1 MVVQI
6 FAVGG
11 YSEIGRN
18 MTAIKV
24 DDEVVICDMGIHL
37 ENYIRYTEDE
47 DISRLTKEEL
57 IEQNAIPD
65 ISVIEGW
72 KDKVKAIIPT
82 HAHLDHIGA
91 IPFLSDEFN
100 APIIC
105 TPFSA
110 AVVNAILK
118 DARMRIRNKILVLN
132 PNSTYRLSENIT
144 IEFINIT
151 HSTPQTVMIAI
162 HTKYGTIIYAN
173 DFKLDMEPT
182 LGKKPDFA
190 RLKKLGDS
198 GVLALIVDSTYAYD
212 ERKMPSESVAK
223 QMLKDVLLG
232 TDATGKI
239 IFVTT
244 FSSHLARLKSIIEF
258 GKKLNRKIIFAGR
271 SLAKYVKAGEETAII
286 NFSKDVE
293 IVSFGNKI
301 PNRLR
306 RISDSERGKYMV
318 VVTGHQ
324 GESKAVLSRI
334 ASGSMGFKLK
344 PGDHIVF
351 SCTTIPTETNRQ
363 NRKVLEDMLKKHKV
377 RIFKDIHVSG
387 HAAREDLRDLFN
399 MVRPKNIIPA
409 HGDLHMTTALKDLAE
424 EMDYK
429 NVYQIKEGECIT
441 IQK

>member
-1 MVVQI
+1 
-6 FAVGG
+6 
-11 YSEIGRN
+11 
-18 MTAIKV
+18 
-24 DDEVVICDMGIHL
+24 
-37 ENYIRYTEDE
+37 
-47 DISRLTKEEL
+47 
-57 IEQNAIPD
+57 
-65 ISVIEGW
+65 
-72 KDKVKAIIPT
+72 
-82 HAHLDHIGA
+82 
-91 IPFLSDEFN
+91 
-100 APIIC
+100 
-105 TPFSA
+105 
-110 AVVNAILK
+110 
-118 DARMRIRNKILVLN
+118 
-132 PNSTYRLSENIT
+132 
-144 IEFINIT
+144 
-151 HSTPQTVMIAI
+151 MIAI

-212 ERKMPSESVAK
+212 ERKMPSEAVAK

-244 FSSHLARLKSIIEF
+244 FSSHLARLKSIIEL

-286 NFSKDVE
+286 NFSKDIE
-293 IVSFGNKI
+293 MVSFGNKI
-301 PNRLR
+301 PQRLR
-306 RISDSERGKYMV
+306 RITDSNRGKYMI

-324 GESKAVLSRI
+324 GEPKAVLSRI

-344 PGDHIVF
+344 PEDHVVF

-399 MVRPKNIIPA
+399 MIRPKNIIPA
-409 HGDLHMTTALKDLAE
+409 HGDLRMTTALKDLAE
-424 EMDYK
+424 EMNYK